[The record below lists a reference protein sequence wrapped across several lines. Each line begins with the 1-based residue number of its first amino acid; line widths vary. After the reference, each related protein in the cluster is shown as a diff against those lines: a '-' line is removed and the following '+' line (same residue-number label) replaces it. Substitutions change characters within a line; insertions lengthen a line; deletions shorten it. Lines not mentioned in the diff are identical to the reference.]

1 MDERG
6 IHGEQKTQLMNH
18 HEAATYLGV
27 TPNTLRKWRKSHG
40 LPCVQDGAT
49 ALYDRSQLDAWL
61 RVHAVRSE
69 PQETQS

>member
-18 HEAATYLGV
+18 REAATYLGV
-27 TPNTLRKWRKSHG
+27 TPNTLRKWRGSDG
-40 LPCVQDGAT
+40 LPCVQNGST
-49 ALYDRSQLDAWL
+49 VRYDPSELDTWL
-61 RVHAVRSE
+61 RVHAVNAD